1 MNERLNI
8 AMWSGPRNLSTAL
21 MRSFGNREDVISILD
36 EPLYAAYLKS
46 TGKDHPM
53 RDEVIASQDSNPG
66 EVAKICTQSK
76 GSGICY
82 QKHMVQ
88 HLHNSFD
95 SRWILQLTNCFLIRN
110 PEEVVDSFLLKLP
123 DAKFEDFGFDQQ
135 LNIFDLVARNM
146 NATPLV
152 IDATELRNNPE
163 NILKKA
169 CDRLSI
175 SWDSRML
182 EWESGLRSYDGVW
195 APHWYPSVE
204 SSTCFK
210 KYKKSTNTFSMK
222 VKSIID
228 KAMPGYEKLSA
239 YKI

>member
-21 MRSFGNREDVISILD
+21 MRSFANREDVTSVLD
-36 EPLYAAYLKS
+36 EPLYAAYLVS

-53 RDEVIASQDSNPG
+53 RDEVIASQLSDAE
-66 EVAKICTQSK
+66 EVANICTQSK

-88 HLHNSFD
+88 HLHD
-95 SRWILQLTNCFLIRN
+95 TYDTQWIFKLTNCFLIRN

-135 LNIFDLVARNM
+135 LNIFNLVTSNSKIA
-146 NATPLV
+146 PLV
-152 IDATELRNNPE
+152 IDATELRKNPE
-163 NILKKA
+163 DILKKA
-169 CDRLSI
+169 CSKLSI
-175 SWDSRML
+175 SWDPRML
-182 EWESGLRSYDGVW
+182 EWKSGLRSYDGVW

-204 SSTCFK
+204 SSTHFK
-210 KYKKSTNTFSMK
+210 KYKKNTNTFSTK
-222 VKSIID
+222 TKSIIH
-228 KAMPGYEKLSA
+228 KAMPGYEELRA
-239 YKI
+239 FKI

>member
-1 MNERLNI
+1 
-8 AMWSGPRNLSTAL
+8 

-53 RDEVIASQDSNPG
+53 RDEVIASQDSNPD

-163 NILKKA
+163 NILKKV

-182 EWESGLRSYDGVW
+182 EWKSGLRSYDGVW

-228 KAMPGYEKLSA
+228 KAMPSYEKLSA